1 MSLETFST
9 ARHTGTRAGTVIV
22 TAGVH
27 CMPPDLLRE
36 CSSRLG
42 IAALGWGPA
51 DTDALSRRLAAC
63 DLGDPWTAEKQRA
76 GGAPTSPSL
85 PWQGAQELHEA
96 DHRDEQES
104 R

>member
-9 ARHTGTRAGTVIV
+9 ARHTGTRASTGIV

-27 CMPPDLLRE
+27 GLPPDWLRE
-36 CSSRLG
+36 CSGRLG

-51 DTDALSRRLAAC
+51 DAGALSRRLAVR
-63 DLGDPWTAEKQRA
+63 DVGDRWTAGRPRA

-96 DHRDEQES
+96 DHRDEEES